1 MDSPTPDGDRSG
13 QRRVRRFAFLAV
25 ALLSAA
31 LAARGQEASRLEAE
45 AKKLFDSGRFKDA
58 GEKYTRAAEAADV
71 APDRK
76 GDLYLQSAWAYFIS
90 GNSKVARE
98 GLKAA
103 YAARPTLDVPAEF
116 YSPDFAKLA
125 QSVKAESG
133 L

>member
-1 MDSPTPDGDRSG
+1 MDSPTPNGDRAG
-13 QRRVRRFAFLAV
+13 RRRVRLFAFLA
-25 ALLSAA
+25 AGL
-31 LAARGQEASRLEAE
+31 LAASLAAQGQEASRLEAE

-58 GEKYTRAAEAADV
+58 GEKYTKAAEAADV

-98 GLKAA
+98 GLKSA
-103 YAARPTLDVPAEF
+103 YAARPSLEVPAEF

-125 QSVKAESG
+125 QSVRAES
-133 L
+133 